1 MISEKTK
8 RWTVLIIVATVMMM
22 GYVFWDIVSPLSTTL
37 KVPLSEGGMGWT
49 AEEYGFYAGSYSIF
63 NIFLLMLFIGGIIL
77 DKMGISFTGLLAT
90 GMMMGGALINYYAL
104 AYLSPLQYS
113 HLHITLFSLI
123 PADIKT
129 QVLVSAL
136 GFGMFGVGCDMTG
149 ITVSKIVTKW
159 FTGHELAS
167 AMGIQVAMARLGTA
181 SAISFSPLIA
191 QQTGIASPFFVGAL
205 LLVMGFVLF
214 IVYILMDRK
223 HEAARQIAH
232 QPAVPSNQPDE
243 PSSQLDEPS
252 SPLGEPSSQLDE
264 PSSQLGEPSSQSVE
278 NTFHKKATQTDEQG
292 YTLRSCL
299 VNLASNKGYWL
310 IALLCVSFY
319 SSLRP
324 FLKFATDVLVNKYG
338 IGEVTAGWI
347 VSLLPYGTIVLT
359 PLFGSLYDRIGRGAT
374 LMLSGSILLTCC
386 HVGLTLPWI
395 SATWLATLIMI
406 LMGVSFSL
414 VPSAMWPSIPKIV
427 PLQQLG
433 TAYSIIYYIQNI
445 GLMLVPMWAGNV
457 IGRYTIAGHTDFTVP
472 MFIFIGFGI
481 ASIILSSIL
490 LWADKKEYYGL
501 EEANIKQ

>member
-37 KVPLSEGGMGWT
+37 KAPLSEGGMGWT

-243 PSSQLDEPS
+243 PSSQL
-252 SPLGEPSSQLDE
+252 GEPSSQLDE
-264 PSSQLGEPSSQSVE
+264 PSSQLNEPSSQSVE

-457 IGRYTIAGHTDFTVP
+457 IGRYTTDGHTDFTVP

-490 LWADKKEYYGL
+490 LWADKKEHYGL

>member
-37 KVPLSEGGMGWT
+37 KAPLSEGGMGWT

-191 QQTGIASPFFVGAL
+191 QQTGIASPFLVGAL

-214 IVYILMDRK
+214 IAYILMDRK

-232 QPAVPSNQPDE
+232 QPAVPSNQ
-243 PSSQLDEPS
+243 
-252 SPLGEPSSQLDE
+252 LDE
-264 PSSQLGEPSSQSVE
+264 PSSQPDEPSSPLGEPSSQSVE

-310 IALLCVSFY
+310 IALLCVCFY

-490 LWADKKEYYGL
+490 LWADKKEHYGL
-501 EEANIKQ
+501 EEANITQ

>member
-37 KVPLSEGGMGWT
+37 KAPLSEGGMGWT

-159 FTGHELAS
+159 FTDHELAS

-191 QQTGIASPFFVGAL
+191 QQTGIASPFLVGAL

-243 PSSQLDEPS
+243 PSSQ
-252 SPLGEPSSQLDE
+252 
-264 PSSQLGEPSSQSVE
+264 SVE

-310 IALLCVSFY
+310 IALLCVCFY

-490 LWADKKEYYGL
+490 LWADKKEHYGL

>member
-37 KVPLSEGGMGWT
+37 KAPLSEGGMGWT

-191 QQTGIASPFFVGAL
+191 QQTGIASPFLVGAL

-214 IVYILMDRK
+214 IAYILMDRK

-232 QPAVPSNQPDE
+232 QPAVPSNQ
-243 PSSQLDEPS
+243 
-252 SPLGEPSSQLDE
+252 LDE
-264 PSSQLGEPSSQSVE
+264 PSSQPDEPSSPLGEPSSQSVE

-310 IALLCVSFY
+310 IALLCVCFY

-386 HVGLTLPWI
+386 HVGLILPWI

-490 LWADKKEYYGL
+490 LWADKKEHYGL
-501 EEANIKQ
+501 EEANITQ

>member
-8 RWTVLIIVATVMMM
+8 RWTVLIIVATAMMM

-191 QQTGIASPFFVGAL
+191 QQTGIASPFLVGAL

-252 SPLGEPSSQLDE
+252 S
-264 PSSQLGEPSSQSVE
+264 QSVE

-310 IALLCVSFY
+310 IALLCVCFY

-457 IGRYTIAGHTDFTVP
+457 IGRYTTDGHTDFTVP

-490 LWADKKEYYGL
+490 LWADKKEHYRL
-501 EEANIKQ
+501 EEANITQ

>member
-37 KVPLSEGGMGWT
+37 KAPLSEGGMGWT

-191 QQTGIASPFFVGAL
+191 QQTGIASPFLVGAL

-252 SPLGEPSSQLDE
+252 S
-264 PSSQLGEPSSQSVE
+264 QSVE

-310 IALLCVSFY
+310 IALLCVCFY

-490 LWADKKEYYGL
+490 LWADKKEHYRL
-501 EEANIKQ
+501 EEANITQ